1 MILSVTFSKPVK
13 NISEILGNDFVRV
26 KIKLTASSAAKSE
39 NYFAEFYTEK
49 QVFHKKF
56 SQEELDDFIKTH
68 GGTTFKNVVE
78 RTESE
83 EITLMAS
90 RKGKITRLVKK
101 IKNNANAVGAV
112 TAPQGVGGHLQN
124 RGENSSGLNNAGVA
138 VRGDIAFLDSN
149 GAKAE
154 PCKPRPE
161 RSEGNAQNQNLKN
174 IKFLQGGQNR
184 KKNYLLEE
192 GVPVPFLVRLGI
204 MTAEGKVINSKY
216 DKFRQINRFL
226 EFIDDILKEIKPE
239 NDEKPLSIVDFGS
252 GKSYLTF
259 AVQYFLTEIRKIP
272 CEIFGLDLKKDVI
285 DYCSRL
291 ALELGLENLKF
302 AVGNIADYGEE
313 KNPDIVITLHA
324 CDTATDFALNYAVR
338 HNARAILSV
347 PCCQHEINSALTAKK
362 VAGTDFEILTRY
374 GLIKEKFSALLTDA
388 IRGDLLEKCG
398 YKVQMLEFID
408 DSATPKN
415 TMIRAV
421 KNKNAKLKT
430 SMEMPIKTPDGE
442 EKCSEIVPA
451 IKDMPMSESEKIL
464 EKLRIRQTLK
474 DLLESEN

>member
-26 KIKLTASSAAKSE
+26 KIKLTASSVAKSE

-56 SQEELDDFIKTH
+56 SQLELDDFIKTH

-90 RKGKITRLVKK
+90 RKGKITRLVKN
-101 IKNNANAVGAV
+101 ISALGAV
-112 TAPQGVGGHLQN
+112 TAPQGVVGHLQN
-124 RGENSSGLNNAGVA
+124 RGEDSSGLNNVDAAVRGGTAYFGNNGAEPQGVVGHLQNRGEDSSGLNNVSAA
-138 VRGDIAFLDSN
+138 VRGDIAFLDNN

-154 PCKPRPE
+154 PCKTLPE

-184 KKNYLLEE
+184 RKNYLLEE
-192 GVPVPFLVRLGI
+192 GVPVPFLVRLGL

-226 EFIDDILKEIKPE
+226 EFVDDILTEIKPE

-362 VAGTDFEILTRY
+362 AAGTDFEIFTRY
-374 GLIKEKFSALLTDA
+374 GLIEGKIQRAFDRRNPWRLARKMRIQSPDA
-388 IRGDLLEKCG
+388 GIYR
-398 YKVQMLEFID
+398 
-408 DSATPKN
+408 
-415 TMIRAV
+415 
-421 KNKNAKLKT
+421 
-430 SMEMPIKTPDGE
+430 
-442 EKCSEIVPA
+442 
-451 IKDMPMSESEKIL
+451 
-464 EKLRIRQTLK
+464 
-474 DLLESEN
+474 

>member
-1 MILSVTFSKPVK
+1 
-13 NISEILGNDFVRV
+13 
-26 KIKLTASSAAKSE
+26 
-39 NYFAEFYTEK
+39 
-49 QVFHKKF
+49 
-56 SQEELDDFIKTH
+56 
-68 GGTTFKNVVE
+68 
-78 RTESE
+78 
-83 EITLMAS
+83 MAS
-90 RKGKITRLVKK
+90 RKGKITRLVRK

-112 TAPQGVGGHLQN
+112 TAPQGVAGRFN
-124 RGENSSGLNNAGVA
+124 AGEKYSIGLNSVDAA
-138 VRGDIAFLDSN
+138 ARGNSFFLDNN
-149 GAKAE
+149 GAEAE
-154 PCKPRPE
+154 PCKTRPE
-161 RSEGNAQNQNLKN
+161 RSEGNARNQNLKN
-174 IKFLQGGQNR
+174 INFLQGGQNR

-216 DKFRQINRFL
+216 DKFRQINLFL
-226 EFIDDILKEIKPE
+226 EFVDDVLKEIRPE
-239 NDEKPLSIVDFGS
+239 SDEKPLSIVDFGS

-272 CEIFGLDLKKDVI
+272 CEIFGLDIKKDVI

-302 AVGNIADYGEE
+302 VVGNIADYGEE
-313 KNPDIVITLHA
+313 KNPDIVVTLHA

-362 VAGTDFEILTRY
+362 AAGTDFEILTRY

-388 IRGDLLEKCG
+388 IRGDLLEKSG

-415 TMIRAV
+415 TMIRAI
-421 KNKNAKLKT
+421 KNKNANVKNSAETAAEMSAEMQKT
-430 SMEMPIKTPDGE
+430 LPDDE
-442 EKCSEIVPA
+442 EKISGSVPA
-451 IKDMPMSESEKIL
+451 VPTVQASESEKIL
-464 EKLRIRQTLK
+464 EKLGIRQTLK
-474 DLLESEN
+474 DLLSAEE